1 MNHDETLT
9 VVANRDTIE
18 DKEKFAELLIKKCK
32 DNSFQSIKFSTDYG
46 YATSLELQVYL
57 WSDQIKGR
65 DPVME
70 IEYLPVEWGKE
81 YDIVHNSENF

>member
-1 MNHDETLT
+1 M
-9 VVANRDTIE
+9 
-18 DKEKFAELLIKKCK
+18 KIKK
-32 DNSFQSIKFSTDYG
+32 N
-46 YATSLELQVYL
+46 LQNFLSRNYRTILLALPFHKVALQKLSARSKQMLVFDMVRILVYL